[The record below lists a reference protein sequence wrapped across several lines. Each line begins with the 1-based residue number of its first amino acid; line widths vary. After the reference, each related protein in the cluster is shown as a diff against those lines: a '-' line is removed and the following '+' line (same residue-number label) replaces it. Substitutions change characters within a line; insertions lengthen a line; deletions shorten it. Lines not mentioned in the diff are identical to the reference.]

1 MPDKDDVEEAIA
13 VGLRLLSRREHSR
26 RELRRKLRDRGHGSA
41 VIEVVLERLTTS
53 GALDEQ
59 RFMQILSRH
68 RRGQGYGRQRV
79 RAELREHGLASERID
94 VVLAEENGDW
104 VAAAAKQATKYGLRG
119 ERMEDSRRL
128 LVAHLTQRGFSRD
141 EALDAVERAIAEAS
155 IGGESI
161 GGAEPR

>member
-1 MPDKDDVEEAIA
+1 MPDRDDVEEAIA
-13 VGLRLLSRREHSR
+13 VGLRLLTRREHSR
-26 RELRRKLRDRGHGSA
+26 RELRRKLRERGHEGA
-41 VIEVVLERLTTS
+41 VVEVVLERLSTS

-59 RFMQILSRH
+59 RFMQVLSRH

-104 VAAAAKQATKYGLRG
+104 VEAATRQAAKQAARIGLRG
-119 ERMEDSRRL
+119 ERSNDMRRL

-141 EALDAVERAIAEAS
+141 EALDAVARLGREADS
-155 IGGESI
+155 GVE
-161 GGAEPR
+161 EPR